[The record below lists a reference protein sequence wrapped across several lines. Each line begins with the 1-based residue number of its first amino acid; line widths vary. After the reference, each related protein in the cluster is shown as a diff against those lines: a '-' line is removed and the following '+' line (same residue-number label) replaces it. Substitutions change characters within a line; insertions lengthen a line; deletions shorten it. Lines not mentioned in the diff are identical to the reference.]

1 MFYPQLY
8 VLEISYCLWITM
20 TKNPATREMIVYG
33 VGLRFVS
40 VTLLDDRRTKLL
52 TRALTMC
59 TIQCL
64 ANVFQALWS
73 IFFMLRLFLVSEIF
87 LLLSALLML
96 TVWMT
101 LLKYPAS
108 LRNPFTW
115 LFVHLPM
122 RMYLL
127 FLINLAIWQNGLIAL
142 K

>member
-1 MFYPQLY
+1 
-8 VLEISYCLWITM
+8 
-20 TKNPATREMIVYG
+20 
-33 VGLRFVS
+33 
-40 VTLLDDRRTKLL
+40 
-52 TRALTMC
+52 
-59 TIQCL
+59 
-64 ANVFQALWS
+64 
-73 IFFMLRLFLVSEIF
+73 MLRLFLVSEIF